1 MGEGIGDSLKIL
13 SGRRQGLIKLPVAP
27 ELMRAVVSV
36 VFLMP
41 CS

>member
-1 MGEGIGDSLKIL
+1 MDEGIGDSLKIP
-13 SGRRQGLIKLPVAP
+13 SRRRQGSMKLPVAP
-27 ELMRAVVSV
+27 ELMRVVVSI